1 MNISSNQII
10 EFTIVFNR
18 HKNKIF
24 NYVLK
29 MVNDRMLTEDIVQN
43 VFLKLYENL
52 DSIKNKNNISY

>member
-1 MNISSNQII
+1 VNISSNQII